1 VSDNTTTPNTWQGSA
16 GVSGT
21 AESAPMTRR
30 ERREREQREA
40 EALAA
45 QTASVPV
52 VAEPTTVPDTEQVK
66 QHEVEQAA
74 EPVSPPQEPAPA
86 VPEQRHIP
94 QPTQPMT
101 RRERREM
108 EERLRLEQEA
118 ASGQPEVTVPAPQPA
133 AASVDTGVSVVDDYV
148 DTPEPVEVAESEPVA
163 VPEVPHVAA
172 PLPPVFDTPVAP
184 PRSGF
189 PIIADELDDEEAEL
203 ASSRQVGSG
212 SPATHALILPTTP
225 TVDIAG
231 PMGDTGE
238 ILVTGQIP
246 LPRLVTETGM
256 QGGLDEDERFDELIG
271 AETTPLTSP
280 VSARSAVSSKG
291 NDSEFQM
298 VRKAPWGTAATVLG
312 ASAVLLV
319 LAAAGL
325 LTVALLTDILTWPF

>member
-1 VSDNTTTPNTWQGSA
+1 VSDNTSTNTWQGSA

-21 AESAPMTRR
+21 ASAPPMTRR
-30 ERREREQREA
+30 ELREREQREA

-45 QTASVPV
+45 QTSPPPV
-52 VAEPTTVPDTEQVK
+52 VEQPPPTPSVSPGVEQVF
-66 QHEVEQAA
+66 A
-74 EPVSPPQEPAPA
+74 PAPPIA
-86 VPEQRHIP
+86 PV
-94 QPTQPMT
+94 QPAQPMT

-108 EERLRLEQEA
+108 EERMRLEQEA
-118 ASGQPEVTVPAPQPA
+118 SAEHTASPIPAPQPVA
-133 AASVDTGVSVVDDYV
+133 TPVDTGVGVVHNYP
-148 DTPEPVEVAESEPVA
+148 DTPPSVHVAEPANVVVSQQP
-163 VPEVPHVAA
+163 PIPA
-172 PLPPVFDTPVAP
+172 PLPPVFDTPVVP

-189 PIIADELDDEEAEL
+189 PIFTGDIETEEAEL
-203 ASSRQVGSG
+203 ASSREVGSG

-225 TVDIAG
+225 IVDIAG
-231 PMGDTGE
+231 PIGDTGE

-246 LPRLVTETGM
+246 LPRLVTETGV
-256 QGGLDEDERFDELIG
+256 QGHIDEDERFDELIG

-325 LTVALLTDILTWPF
+325 LTVALLTDLLTWPF

>member
-1 VSDNTTTPNTWQGSA
+1 MSDNTTTNTWQGSA
-16 GVSGT
+16 GVSAT
-21 AESAPMTRR
+21 SEPPPMTRR

-45 QTASVPV
+45 QTAAVPV
-52 VAEPTTVPDTEQVK
+52 VEEPQPD
-66 QHEVEQAA
+66 
-74 EPVSPPQEPAPA
+74 PAPA
-86 VPEQRHIP
+86 SHVAEQAPPPPPPPAAPVVPP
-94 QPTQPMT
+94 PPAQPMT

-108 EERLRLEQEA
+108 EERMRLEQEA
-118 ASGQPEVTVPAPQPA
+118 SAGQPVAAVPAPQPVGTA
-133 AASVDTGVSVVDDYV
+133 VDTGVSVVDDYP
-148 DTPEPVEVAESEPVA
+148 DTSQPVQVAEPQSVVEPEIVA
-163 VPEVPHVAA
+163 ELGGPPSPEA
-172 PLPPVFDTPVAP
+172 LPPVFETPVAP

-189 PIIADELDDEEAEL
+189 PIATDDLEDDEAEL
-203 ASSRQVGSG
+203 ASSREVGSG

-225 TVDIAG
+225 TIDIAG
-231 PMGDTGE
+231 PIGDTGE

-246 LPRLVTETGM
+246 LPRLVTETGV
-256 QGGLDEDERFDELIG
+256 QGELDEDERFDELIG

-325 LTVALLTDILTWPF
+325 LTVALLTDLLSWPF

>member
-1 VSDNTTTPNTWQGSA
+1 MSDNTTTNTWQGFA
-16 GVSGT
+16 GVSAT
-21 AESAPMTRR
+21 SEPPPMTRR

-45 QTASVPV
+45 QNASVPAV
-52 VAEPTTVPDTEQVK
+52 GEPQPVPAPVSHVAEQAPPPPPPPAAPVVP
-66 QHEVEQAA
+66 
-74 EPVSPPQEPAPA
+74 PPPA
-86 VPEQRHIP
+86 
-94 QPTQPMT
+94 QPMT

-108 EERLRLEQEA
+108 EERMRLEQEA
-118 ASGQPEVTVPAPQPA
+118 SAGQSAPPVPAPQPVPTA
-133 AASVDTGVSVVDDYV
+133 VDTGVRVVDDYPYTFPPV
-148 DTPEPVEVAESEPVA
+148 QVPEPGTNVA
-163 VPEVPHVAA
+163 PEVPPTPA
-172 PLPPVFDTPVAP
+172 PLPPVFDTPVAR

-189 PIIADELDDEEAEL
+189 PIATDDLEDDEVEL
-203 ASSRQVGSG
+203 ASSREVGSG

-225 TVDIAG
+225 TMDIAG
-231 PMGDTGE
+231 PIGDTGE

-246 LPRLVTETGM
+246 LPRLVTETGVR
-256 QGGLDEDERFDELIG
+256 GELDEDERFDELIG
-271 AETTPLTSP
+271 AETTPITSP

-325 LTVALLTDILTWPF
+325 LAVALLTDLLSLPF

>member
-1 VSDNTTTPNTWQGSA
+1 VSDNTTTDTWQESA
-16 GVSGT
+16 QVSAT
-21 AESAPMTRR
+21 AETPPMTRR

-40 EALAA
+40 NALAA
-45 QTASVPV
+45 RTASVPV
-52 VAEPTTVPDTEQVK
+52 VDQTVQAN
-66 QHEVEQAA
+66 HVEQGAPA
-74 EPVSPPQEPAPA
+74 VSPPQQTPTADTQPAA
-86 VPEQRHIP
+86 
-94 QPTQPMT
+94 QPMT

-108 EERLRLEQEA
+108 EERMSLQQDA
-118 ASGQPEVTVPAPQPA
+118 AAPQTPAPLPAPQPA
-133 AASVDTGVSVVDDYV
+133 ATVVDTGVSIVDDYSDAAAEIAV
-148 DTPEPVEVAESEPVA
+148 AQPEIVAESEKPPA
-163 VPEVPHVAA
+163 SSA
-172 PLPPVFDTPVAP
+172 LPPVFGTPLAA

-189 PIIADELDDEEAEL
+189 PIAPDDIEGDEAEL
-203 ASSRQVGSG
+203 ASSREVGSG

-225 TVDIAG
+225 LVDIAG
-231 PMGDTGE
+231 PIGDTGE

-246 LPRLVTETGM
+246 LPRLVAETGVR
-256 QGGLDEDERFDELIG
+256 GELDEDERFDELIG

-325 LTVALLTDILTWPF
+325 LTVALLTDLLTWPF

>member
-1 VSDNTTTPNTWQGSA
+1 MSDNTTTPNTWQGSA

-30 ERREREQREA
+30 ERRELEQREA

-45 QTASVPV
+45 QTASTPV
-52 VAEPTTVPDTEQVK
+52 VDQFTTPPATEAARQPVLERAVEPGP
-66 QHEVEQAA
+66 
-74 EPVSPPQEPAPA
+74 PPQELAPA
-86 VPEQRHIP
+86 APA
-94 QPTQPMT
+94 QPAQPMT

-108 EERLRLEQEA
+108 EERLRAEQEA
-118 ASGQPEVTVPAPQPA
+118 ANGQPVETIPAPQPV

-148 DTPEPVEVAESEPVA
+148 DTFEPVDIAESEPVA
-163 VPEVPHVAA
+163 VAEAPRAPA

-189 PIIADELDDEEAEL
+189 PMIADELDEEEAEL

-212 SPATHALILPTTP
+212 SPATHALILPTAP
-225 TVDIAG
+225 TIDIAG
-231 PMGDTGE
+231 PIGDTGE

-256 QGGLDEDERFDELIG
+256 RGGLDEDERFDELLG

-312 ASAVLLV
+312 ASAILLV
-319 LAAAGL
+319 LAAGGL
-325 LTVALLTDILTWPF
+325 LAVALLTDILSWPF

>member
-1 VSDNTTTPNTWQGSA
+1 VSDNTTTPSNWQGSA

-21 AESAPMTRR
+21 AEPPPMTRR
-30 ERREREQREA
+30 ERREREEREA
-40 EALAA
+40 QALAA

-52 VAEPTTVPDTEQVK
+52 VAEPTTAPNTEQVK

-74 EPVSPPQEPAPA
+74 EPVSPPQEPALA
-86 VPEQRHIP
+86 VSEQRHIP

-189 PIIADELDDEEAEL
+189 PIIADELDDEEAEH

-246 LPRLVTETGM
+246 LPRLVTETGI

-325 LTVALLTDILTWPF
+325 LTVALLTDILSWPF

>member
-1 VSDNTTTPNTWQGSA
+1 MTTNTWQGPA
-16 GVSGT
+16 GSSGT
-21 AESAPMTRR
+21 AAAAPMTRR
-30 ERREREQREA
+30 ERREMEQREA

-45 QTASVPV
+45 QTAAVPV
-52 VAEPTTVPDTEQVK
+52 VEQPSATSPVDRIVEEVSAPIPITRPTHEP
-66 QHEVEQAA
+66 
-74 EPVSPPQEPAPA
+74 PAP
-86 VPEQRHIP
+86 
-94 QPTQPMT
+94 PMT

-108 EERLRLEQEA
+108 EERLRAQQESTEQQVA
-118 ASGQPEVTVPAPQPA
+118 PVPAPQTA
-133 AASVDTGVSVVDDYV
+133 ARAVDTGVGVVDDYPG
-148 DTPEPVEVAESEPVA
+148 TSQPAAVAEPETVVEPSA
-163 VPEVPHVAA
+163 GPAA
-172 PLPPVFDTPVAP
+172 PAALPPVFDAPVVP

-189 PIIADELDDEEAEL
+189 PIASDDLDAEEAEL
-203 ASSRQVGSG
+203 ASSREVGSG

-225 TVDIAG
+225 TIDIAG
-231 PMGDTGE
+231 PIGDTGE

-246 LPRLVTETGM
+246 LPRLVTETGV
-256 QGGLDEDERFDELIG
+256 QGVIDEDERFDELIG

-325 LTVALLTDILTWPF
+325 LTVALLTDLLTWPF